1 MKKVF
6 VLSQDKTFERGVME
20 ALPISEYNVSTPLV
34 EPQGLYSYMLQFHPD
49 VIIIHNS
56 YIRGFYRLFDMLLQS
71 KRCYVIYGSALLE
84 EGALYN
90 ALSSSR
96 FFMMDDRSYLGIPMV
111 LRIMERDTQ
120 LIEAIASE
128 NDKLKAKVL
137 ESGLVKKA
145 KTYLM
150 EHKNMNEEEA
160 YKYILKLSMD
170 SRSSKAD
177 IAKNILNGVVK

>member
-6 VLSQDKTFERGVME
+6 ILSGDKTFERGVINT
-20 ALPISEYNVSTPLV
+20 LSLSEYNVSTPAV
-34 EPQGLYSYMLQFHPD
+34 EPQSLYSYMLQFHPD

-56 YIRGFYRLFDMLLQS
+56 YIRGYYRLFDMLLQS
-71 KRCYVIYGSALLE
+71 RRCYVIYGSALLE

-96 FFMMDDRSYLGIPMV
+96 FFMMDDRSYMGIPMIIK
-111 LRIMERDTQ
+111 IMERDTQ
-120 LIEAIASE
+120 LIEAYASE

-137 ESGLVKKA
+137 EGGLVKKA
-145 KTYLM
+145 KAYLM
-150 EHKNMNEEEA
+150 EHEQMSEDDA

-170 SRSSKAD
+170 KRTSKAE
-177 IAKNILNGVVK
+177 IAKNILNGVVR

>member
-6 VLSQDKTFERGVME
+6 IFSNDKTFERGVME
-20 ALPISEYNVSTPLV
+20 ILPMSEYNVSTPTV
-34 EPQGLYSYMLQFHPD
+34 EPQSLYSYMLQFHPD

-56 YIRGFYRLFDMLLQS
+56 YIRGYYRLFDMLLQS
-71 KRCYVIYGSALLE
+71 RRCYVIYGSALLE

-96 FFMMDDRSYLGIPMV
+96 FFMLDDRFLMGIPMIIK
-111 LRIMERDTQ
+111 IMERDTL
-120 LIEAIASE
+120 LIEALSSE

-137 ESGLVKKA
+137 EGGLVKKA

-150 EHKNMNEEEA
+150 ENEHMSEDEA

-170 SRSSKAD
+170 KRTSKAE
-177 IAKNILNGVVK
+177 IAKQILNGVVK